1 MFRSFARPVS
11 GWTGRFAM
19 GVVTVAGLM
28 FVWSAMAQDEKPAK
42 KDAAESKTEENPFAL
57 PKDASPAQLLRFIKK
72 MQKYPAQSEDELV
85 KMLAAIDQAA
95 DLVLKMKETDADDAE
110 SAVRYKFMVYRTQLE
125 HLNDKQALKNAEAF
139 AKSIENDKR
148 IPKSLP
154 GEGLLTTR
162 VAGMTK
168 MKPDARKVLID
179 DVFAYLEGQGA
190 TKEAAGMG
198 IEFGEI
204 VESIAME
211 SGDVKEAGAVYVRLA
226 KFLATSK
233 NAEIAAISKKY
244 EGVARR
250 LNLPGNP
257 LEVVGVTA
265 DGKPFDWKPYRGKV
279 VLVDFWATW
288 CGPCIKELPN
298 VLANYKKY
306 HSKGFEV
313 VGISLDE
320 DEDQLKEFLKERS
333 IPWTTLFGKDEGT
346 RGWEHPMAVKYGV
359 MGIPT
364 VILVGK
370 DGKVVNLEARGEKL
384 GELLEQL
391 LGDEK

>member
-1 MFRSFARPVS
+1 MFRSFARPIS
-11 GWTGRFAM
+11 GWTGRLAM
-19 GVVTVAGLM
+19 GALTVAGLM
-28 FVWSAMAQDEKPAK
+28 FVWSARAEDEKPAK
-42 KDAAESKTEENPFAL
+42 KGASAAAEKEEDPFAL

-72 MQKYPAQSEDELV
+72 MQKYPAQSSGELE

-110 SAVRYKFMVYRTQLE
+110 TAARYKFMVYRTQVE
-125 HLNDKQALKNAEAF
+125 HLEDKSALKRAEAF
-139 AKSIENDKR
+139 AKSLEADKR
-148 IPKSLP
+148 IPKQLAQ
-154 GEGLLTTR
+154 EQMLTVR
-162 VAGMTK
+162 VSM
-168 MKPDARKVLID
+168 MPQLKPDARKALID
-179 DVFAYLEGQGA
+179 EVFAYLEKQGA
-190 TKEAAGMG
+190 DKSTAGMA
-198 IEFGEI
+198 IEFCDV
-204 VESIAME
+204 VEQLTDAKQAAE
-211 SGDVKEAGAVYVRLA
+211 VYSRLM

-233 NAEIAAISKKY
+233 DKDIAALSKKY

-265 DGKPFDWKPYRGKV
+265 DGKPFDWKAYRGKV

-333 IPWTTLFGKDEGT
+333 IPWTTLFGKDEAT
-346 RGWEHPMAVKYGV
+346 RGWEHPMAVKYGI

-391 LGDEK
+391 LGDDK

>member
-1 MFRSFARPVS
+1 MFRSFARPIS
-11 GWTGRFAM
+11 GWTGRLAV
-19 GVVTVAGLM
+19 GAVTVAGLM
-28 FVWSAMAQDEKPAK
+28 FVWSARAQDEKPAK
-42 KDAAESKTEENPFAL
+42 KGAPAAADKEKEEDPFAL
-57 PKDASPAQLLRFIKK
+57 PKDAGPSQLLRFIKK
-72 MQKYPAQSEDELV
+72 MQKYPAQTPEELE
-85 KMLAAIDQAA
+85 KMLTAIEQAS
-95 DLVLKMKETDADDAE
+95 DLVLKSKEADADNAE
-110 SAVRYKFMVYRTQLE
+110 MAVKYKFMVYRTQIE
-125 HLNDKQALKNAEAF
+125 HLEDKSALKRAEAF
-139 AKSIENDKR
+139 VKSLEGDKR
-148 IPKSLP
+148 IPK
-154 GEGLLTTR
+154 ELLQEQSITVR
-162 VAGMTK
+162 VSMMPQ
-168 MKPDARKVLID
+168 MKPEARKALID
-179 DVFAYLEGQGA
+179 EVFAYLEKQGA
-190 TKEAAGMG
+190 DKNTAGMA
-198 IEFGEI
+198 IEFCDV
-204 VESIAME
+204 VEQLSDAKQAAE
-211 SGDVKEAGAVYVRLA
+211 VYGRLM

-233 NAEIAAISKKY
+233 NAEIAALSKKY

-265 DGKPFDWKPYRGKV
+265 DGKPFDWKAYRGKV
-279 VLVDFWATW
+279 VLVDYWATW

-320 DEDQLKEFLKERS
+320 DEDALKEFLKERA
-333 IPWTTLFGKDEGT
+333 IPWTTLFGKDEAT